1 MMEAMAKGDFGIQS
15 GFEKRITDKV
25 NEAEAGSLGL
35 GGNHSVLATLAK
47 IGTQRASGVRIVA
60 LRTCCCF
67 EHRRASVEL

>member
-35 GGNHSVLATLAK
+35 GGNHSVLRDFSK
-47 IGTQRASGVRIVA
+47 DRHS
-60 LRTCCCF
+60 TCQWGKDCGI
-67 EHRRASVEL
+67 AYLLLL